1 MVKNYL
7 FFEKELENLSFEEI
21 NHLLKGIEKLIYI
34 DIALEKGKDDPQKIF
49 ESLNSTGL
57 DLSQGDL
64 IRNYILMDLERN
76 EQNHIYKDYWIP
88 IENNCKVSNGT
99 EITSYVSD
107 FIRDYLTLKTEKI
120 SSKPK
125 VFEVFKN
132 YYVDEVHEK
141 LEDMK
146 RYSEAYSLFL

>member
-1 MVKNYL
+1 
-7 FFEKELENLSFEEI
+7 
-21 NHLLKGIEKLIYI
+21 
-34 DIALEKGKDDPQKIF
+34 
-49 ESLNSTGL
+49 
-57 DLSQGDL
+57 
-64 IRNYILMDLERN
+64 MDLERS

-125 VFEVFKN
+125 VFEVFKS
-132 YYVDEVHEK
+132 YYVDETHEK
-141 LEDMK
+141 LEDIK
-146 RYSEAYSLFL
+146 RYSEAYSLIIKPYLERDKDIQRELEKRNFMLLMVSKEWQP